1 MWKSDADLTLAEL
14 LDANARFALGGRGT
28 TNHCPMALV
37 ALRRMGASPAR
48 LRAFFDY
55 WTRTYALDAPPVDTV
70 IARRDWARHLGD
82 AKAFGALRAVFLDWI
97 AEDGA
102 PPVLVAVMRDIP
114 FAPASG
120 AFHALIRLAY
130 GLEAGH
136 AGEIA
141 SGLAALVAGHLPL
154 DVALDGVP
162 RADSVGAAFE
172 QAARAMG
179 EAGVQGEMIT
189 SRLRK
194 VGDDARFRQAVL
206 APPPSASLIDA
217 IAAATL
223 DAYWRTPDF
232 TILHTVTA
240 THAARTVFARLPKVQ
255 VAALLP
261 PLWVAL
267 CAAYA
272 SVRRPARSEASALDL
287 DLDLEWHEICR
298 MAVESD
304 DDHVIKMTY
313 TCLCEDQRRPSPLY
327 RAAATRL
334 VRRDQARRLAKV
346 SA

>member
-1 MWKSDADLTLAEL
+1 MWKSDADVTLSEL

-48 LRAFFDY
+48 LRAFFEH
-55 WTRTYALDAPPVDTV
+55 WTHEYALSAPPVERV

-82 AKAFGALRAVFLDWI
+82 AAAFGALRGVFLDWI

-102 PPVLVAVMRDIP
+102 PPVLAAVLRDAP

-141 SGLAALVAGHLPL
+141 AGLAALVAGHLPL
-154 DVALDGVP
+154 DHSLDGLP
-162 RADSVGAAFE
+162 RADSARAAFE
-172 QAARAMG
+172 RAAQAMG
-179 EAGVQGEMIT
+179 GAGVQGEMIT
-189 SRLRK
+189 TRLRK
-194 VGDDARFRQAVL
+194 VGDDARFKAALL
-206 APPPSASLIDA
+206 APPTSASLIDDV
-217 IAAATL
+217 AAAAL

-240 THAARTVFARLPKVQ
+240 THAARTLFARLPKIQ

-261 PLWVAL
+261 PLWIAL

-272 SVRRPARSEASALDL
+272 SVRQPARDETSTLTV
-287 DLDLEWHEICR
+287 DLEWHEICR
-298 MAVESD
+298 LAVASD

-327 RAAATRL
+327 RAAAARL
-334 VRRDQARRLAKV
+334 VKRDQARRLARV
-346 SA
+346 PT

>member
-48 LRAFFDY
+48 LRAFFDL
-55 WTRTYALDAPPVDTV
+55 WTRDYALDAPPLDLV
-70 IARRDWARHLGD
+70 IARHDWARHLGD
-82 AKAFGALRAVFLDWI
+82 GAAFGALRAVFLDWI
-97 AEDGA
+97 TADGA
-102 PPVLVAVMRDIP
+102 PPVLATVLRDAP

-120 AFHALIRLAY
+120 ALHALIRLAY

-141 SGLAALVAGHLPL
+141 AGLAALVAGHLPL
-154 DVALDGVP
+154 EIPLAGLP
-162 RADSVGAAFE
+162 RADSASAAFE

-189 SRLRK
+189 TRLRK
-194 VGDDARFRQAVL
+194 VGADARFRQAVL
-206 APPPSASLIDA
+206 APPTSASLIDDL
-217 IAAATL
+217 AAAAL

-232 TILHTVTA
+232 TILHMVTG
-240 THAARTVFARLPKVQ
+240 THAAHTVFARLPKVQ

-261 PLWVAL
+261 PLWIAL
-267 CAAYA
+267 CATYA
-272 SVRRPARSEASALDL
+272 SVRQPARSDASPLTLDL
-287 DLDLEWHEICR
+287 DWREICR

-327 RAAATRL
+327 RATAARL
-334 VRRDQARRLAKV
+334 VTRDQARRLARV
-346 SA
+346 AP